1 MKKWKI
7 GIFNDSRRFN
17 LDSPNGWNYYFYD
30 LRKEE
35 MHSSGHQMDE
45 GSWPSNG
52 YRWKRKINFLLGRIN
67 SKMYITLIVD
77 QFSKYAIYITEGDY
91 TFQQSTLRSVCS
103 NFLFKKIW
111 KFWNGHSLDLNIIE
125 NVRLIKKYLCK

>member
-52 YRWKRKINFLLGRIN
+52 YR
-67 SKMYITLIVD
+67 
-77 QFSKYAIYITEGDY
+77 
-91 TFQQSTLRSVCS
+91 
-103 NFLFKKIW
+103 
-111 KFWNGHSLDLNIIE
+111 
-125 NVRLIKKYLCK
+125 